1 MAATTRAAPA
11 ARQAGRPPAS
21 AHGGPPPDAMPPA
34 LAAGVLGTL
43 RIAGQ
48 RRHVAQARAFVAA
61 TLGSGHP
68 CLDEAVLLCSE
79 LVTNAVLHTDSGRP
93 GGTITVVLRSLVKAV
108 QVEVTDEGSAGTP
121 VVKDEVFVPEGHGL
135 FLVEQLAESWG
146 YARDERATTVWFRLT
161 C

>member
-11 ARQAGRPPAS
+11 TDHASGQRAAQGSPPPGTRPPALS
-21 AHGGPPPDAMPPA
+21 PDV
-34 LAAGVLGTL
+34 AGML

-61 TLGSGHP
+61 TLGAGHP

-93 GGTITVVLRSLVKAV
+93 GGTITVVLRSLGKAV
-108 QVEVTDEGSAGTP
+108 QVEVTDEGSACTP
-121 VVKDEVFVPEGHGL
+121 VVRDEVYVPDGHGL

-146 YARDERATTVWFRLT
+146 YARAGRATTVWFRLT